1 MKKPNNKNI
10 AIIGGGYSGLSAAH
24 EFIKKGYTVQ
34 IYEAAP
40 FLGGLAS
47 TFDIGEAQVEKFYH
61 HLFLSD
67 QHLIDL
73 LKEFDLDQHII
84 WKNSSTSYF
93 YDGKIYPFTTPLD
106 LLKFSPVNLINRI
119 RMGLLALY
127 LQRVKKWEKYEK
139 ITAADYM
146 KKYAGSQNYKIIW
159 EPLLKGKFSDYYED
173 VSMSW
178 LWSKFATRVASRDK
192 TLQEQ
197 LGYIE
202 GSWDILTNA
211 LAQYIINKGSTI
223 HLQTRVTKIHVENN
237 KVIGLDTVDS
247 LGNTERQNFDVIL
260 STIPTFYLPNLIEEL
275 PDDYKKRLTDIQ
287 YEGAI
292 AAVWFLNKPLS
303 NSYWINI
310 SDPNIPFLLA
320 LEHTNLFN
328 SDLYNGNHILYT
340 ADYVTQTDP
349 RWQIDDENIINSYIP
364 HLQKINPSFDRSWIN
379 KTYIHKERAAQPV
392 VTLNY
397 SEKIPN
403 TKSPIDGLWLAAMSQ
418 VYPQDRGT
426 NYSIGLGKKVAEDII
441 NK

>member
-1 MKKPNNKNI
+1 MKNTNNKTI

-24 EFIKKGYTVQ
+24 VLIKQGYHVE

-47 TFDIGEAQVEKFYH
+47 TFSIGEAQVEKFYH

-67 QHLIDL
+67 NYLIEL
-73 LKEFDLDQHII
+73 LNEFNLDKYII

-93 YDGKIYPFTTPLD
+93 YDGKVYPFTTPLD
-106 LLKFSPVNLINRI
+106 LLKFTPVNLFNRI

-127 LQRVKKWEKYEK
+127 LQRVKNWKKYEK
-139 ITAADYM
+139 ITASEYM

-159 EPLLKGKFSDYYED
+159 EPLLKGKFSDYYKD

-178 LWSKFATRVASRDK
+178 LWSKFATRVASRDN
-192 TLQEQ
+192 TFQEK
-197 LGYIE
+197 LGYIQ
-202 GSWDILTNA
+202 GSWNILTDA
-211 LAQYIINKGSTI
+211 LSSYIKNNGSQI
-223 HLQTRVTKIHVENN
+223 YLNTRVTKIHVSDN
-237 KVIGLDTVDS
+237 KITGLDIIDKDGVQQKKD
-247 LGNTERQNFDVIL
+247 FDIIL
-260 STIPTFYLPNLIEEL
+260 STIPTFYLPNLINEF

-303 NSYWINI
+303 NSYWMNI
-310 SDPNIPFLLA
+310 SDPDIPFLLA

-328 SDLYNGNHILYT
+328 SDLYSGNHILYT
-340 ADYVTQTDP
+340 ADYVTQNDP
-349 RWQIDDENIINSYIP
+349 RWEMDDESILKSYIP
-364 HLQKINPSFDRSWIN
+364 HLKKINPSFDESWIN
-379 KTYIHKERAAQPV
+379 KTHIHKERAAQPV

-397 SEKIPN
+397 SEKIPD
-403 TKSPIDGLWLAAMSQ
+403 TKSPIEGLWLAAMSQ

-441 NK
+441 KK